1 MKLLAVDDAR
11 ARMLAEIS
19 ALPAVSVPLASAMGR
34 VLAEHV
40 DAVRDQPPFAA
51 SAMDGWALRSRDAP
65 GELRIV
71 GESAAGHGYTG
82 RVGPHEAVRIFTGA
96 ALPDDADAV
105 VIQENAERQGDMV
118 RVPAVLAGNNIR
130 AAGGDFRA
138 SDRLLHPGVR
148 IDPWRL
154 SLAAAAGRAELLVH
168 AAPRVA
174 ILGTG
179 EEIVEAPA
187 VPGPFQIYDSG
198 APTLAALVSAWGGV
212 PTRTRPVADNLE
224 ATVAALRDA
233 EGDLIVTL
241 GGASVGDHDLVR
253 AAAESLG
260 FQPRVLSVAVRPGKP
275 TFFGVMP
282 DGRRLLGLP
291 GNPASALV
299 CAELFLGPILAAFQG
314 ASPGPRL
321 TPARLARPLAA
332 NGPREHWMRARLSF
346 EDGVV
351 RVEPMADQDSSL
363 VTVFALADA
372 LLRREALAPAAAE
385 GALVDVLPLARS

>member
-1 MKLLAVDDAR
+1 
-11 ARMLAEIS
+11 
-19 ALPAVSVPLASAMGR
+19 
-34 VLAEHV
+34 
-40 DAVRDQPPFAA
+40 
-51 SAMDGWALRSRDAP
+51 
-65 GELRIV
+65 
-71 GESAAGHGYTG
+71 
-82 RVGPHEAVRIFTGA
+82 
-96 ALPDDADAV
+96 
-105 VIQENAERQGDMV
+105 
-118 RVPAVLAGNNIR
+118 
-130 AAGGDFRA
+130 
-138 SDRLLHPGVR
+138 
-148 IDPWRL
+148 
-154 SLAAAAGRAELLVH
+154 
-168 AAPRVA
+168 
-174 ILGTG
+174 
-179 EEIVEAPA
+179 
-187 VPGPFQIYDSG
+187 
-198 APTLAALVSAWGGV
+198 
-212 PTRTRPVADNLE
+212 
-224 ATVAALRDA
+224 
-233 EGDLIVTL
+233 
-241 GGASVGDHDLVR
+241 VGDHDLVR